1 MNKPHRLNAFTLVEL
16 LVVIAIIA
24 ILAGIAFPA
33 YNAAMKSAR
42 MNAAMQTAKNIS
54 VALRMYS
61 NDYNGAY
68 PDKKN
73 IYEQDIV
80 TSNDAL
86 RSLVPAY
93 LDNENVFIV
102 TGSKTGVAA
111 DNKIAD
117 PAQILA
123 AGENHWAYISGLN
136 STSNSNWPLI
146 MDHTDGTGTYST
158 RENTIGGT
166 WQATKTVVIKTDG
179 SGSIVPL
186 LGTGEKRFL
195 PRFDDKTKNAL
206 LVDEYMGDGV
216 KRLEPAQV
224 Q

>member
-1 MNKPHRLNAFTLVEL
+1 MNKPHRHNAFTLVEL
-16 LVVIAIIA
+16 LIVIAIIS

-33 YNAAMKSAR
+33 YNAAMKIAH
-42 MNAAMQTAKNIS
+42 MNAAMQSAKQVS

-93 LDNENVFIV
+93 LDNEKVFV
-102 TGSKTGVAA
+102 VPGSKMGAAA

-117 PAQILA
+117 PTQILA
-123 AGENHWAYISGLN
+123 AGENHWAYISGLS
-136 STSNSNWPLI
+136 STSNSNWPLV

-158 RENTIGGT
+158 HENTVGGT
-166 WQATKTVVIKTDG
+166 WQATKTVVINTDG
-179 SGSIVPL
+179 SGMIVPL

-206 LVDEYMGDGV
+206 LVAEYMGDGV
-216 KRLEPAQV
+216 KRLEPTQP
-224 Q
+224 